1 LHKNFLNTK
10 QKLVTAGLLTHDL
23 NHKIEEAK
31 TQLELCKKANLL
43 ALEVQKEEREKN
55 RVQLGRKQLTLSFCK
70 KI

>member
-1 LHKNFLNTK
+1 LNSK

-23 NHKIEEAK
+23 NHKIKEAK